1 MKPEMAKLYKGGEH
15 WAVNKWEGFENVT
28 THAYPSATH
37 GNRFVLN
44 YVNKIGAAAYA
55 KFEEIG
61 SAPTGTTIAKPSFTV
76 SPKGQASIGPLFVM
90 EKMVNDFNAETAN
103 WRYAMIMPGG
113 TTAGVTKGPNGGA
126 MAFCHECHQ
135 GAEGADYL
143 FFLPEDVRA
152 K

>member
-1 MKPEMAKLYKGGEH
+1 MAGAYKGGEH
-15 WAVNKWEGFENVT
+15 WAVNKWEGFGSVT
-28 THAYPSATH
+28 THAYPSGTH

-55 KFEEIG
+55 KYEDIG
-61 SAPTGTTIAKPSFTV
+61 TAPTGTTVAKPSFTV
-76 SPKGQASIGPLFVM
+76 SAKGQASIGPLFIM
-90 EKMVNDFNAETAN
+90 EKMVNDFNADTAN

-113 TTAGVTKGPNGGA
+113 VTAGVTNGPNSSA
-126 MAFCHECHQ
+126 MGFCHECHQ
-135 GAEGADYL
+135 GAEDADYL